1 MYNSKLGQSEPNL
14 QLLCRLLWEA
24 ARLGDLQVM
33 STACVVCS
41 QSSVVQALIRSIHF
55 VQSKRVKEAAAPKLN
70 EPGPTKSDL
79 LSTLLCSASK
89 SLCPKIHMALFLDW
103 ENSHYHN
110 RTPLHGQF
118 LHDSFLHCFA

>member
-1 MYNSKLGQSEPNL
+1 MYNSKLGRSEPKQAV

-33 STACVVCS
+33 STACLVWCGHS
-41 QSSVVQALIRSIHF
+41 LVQALIRSIHF
-55 VQSKRVKEAAAPKLN
+55 VQSKRVKEAT
-70 EPGPTKSDL
+70 EPA
-79 LSTLLCSASK
+79 STCP
-89 SLCPKIHMALFLDW
+89 CPKDHLALFLDW
-103 ENSHYHN
+103 KNSQYHN